1 VPTVLCDSGPLI
13 ALAKVGRLRLLLDL
27 WDTVHVT
34 EQVYQ
39 EAVAFG
45 HALGAPDAL
54 TIRLFWQKHRLPILS
69 VSDDVLTAYKPAITL
84 DPGERA
90 TFAHAM
96 TLKEVLVLV
105 DDEDA
110 RAEARRL
117 GLPVRGTVGV
127 LVEAHRRALL
137 TLPDIEL
144 LFNEISAR
152 PDIWIS
158 ANLCARVL
166 KSLRSE

>member
-27 WDTVHVT
+27 WGIVHVT
-34 EQVYQ
+34 EEVYR
-39 EAVAFG
+39 EAVAVG

-54 TIRLFWQKHRLPILS
+54 SIRLFWQKHKLPVIA
-69 VSDDVLTAYKPAITL
+69 VPDRVVAAYQPAITL

-90 TFAHAM
+90 TFVYAM
-96 TLKEVLVLV
+96 TLKDVLVLV

-110 RAEARRL
+110 RTEARRL
-117 GLPVRGTVGV
+117 SLPVRGTIGI

-137 TLPDIEL
+137 KLPEIEL

-158 ANLCARVL
+158 AKLCARVL

>member
-1 VPTVLCDSGPLI
+1 MPTVLCDSGPLI

-27 WDTVHVT
+27 WGIVHVT
-34 EQVYQ
+34 EEVYQ

-54 TIRLFWQKHRLPILS
+54 TIRLFWQKHKLPVIP
-69 VSDDVLTAYKPAITL
+69 VPDNVLTAYQPSITL
-84 DPGERA
+84 DPGERS
-90 TFAHAM
+90 TFAHAL
-96 TLKEVLVLV
+96 TLKHVLVLV

-110 RAEARRL
+110 RTEARRL
-117 GLPVRGTVGV
+117 GLPVRGTIGV

-137 TLPDIEL
+137 TLPEIEL

>member
-1 VPTVLCDSGPLI
+1 MPTVLCDSGPLI

-27 WDTVHVT
+27 WRIVRVT
-34 EQVYQ
+34 EEVYR

-45 HALGAPDAL
+45 HVLGAPDAL
-54 TIRLFWQKHRLPILS
+54 TIRLFWQKHKLPVIA
-69 VSDDVLTAYKPAITL
+69 VPDNVLTAYQPTITL

-90 TFAHAM
+90 TFAHAL
-96 TLKEVLVLV
+96 TLKDVLVVV

-110 RAEARRL
+110 RNEARRL
-117 GLPVRGTVGV
+117 GLPVRGTIGV

-137 TLPDIEL
+137 TRLEIEL
-144 LFNEISAR
+144 LLNEISAR

-158 ANLCARVL
+158 ANLCVRVL

>member
-1 VPTVLCDSGPLI
+1 MPTVLCDSGPLI
-13 ALAKVGRLRLLLDL
+13 ALAKVGRLRLFLDL
-27 WDTVHVT
+27 WGTVHVT

-45 HALGAPDAL
+45 HSLGAPDAL
-54 TIRLFWQKHRLPILS
+54 TIRLFWQKHRLPIIA
-69 VSDDVLTAYKPAITL
+69 VPDDVLTAYKPSITL

-90 TFAHAM
+90 TFAHAI

-105 DDEDA
+105 DEEDA
-110 RAEARRL
+110 RTEARRL
-117 GLPVRGTVGV
+117 GLPVKGTIGV

-137 TLPDIEL
+137 TFPEIEL
-144 LFNEISAR
+144 LLNEISER

-158 ANLCARVL
+158 SNLCARVL

>member
-1 VPTVLCDSGPLI
+1 MPTVLCDSGPLI
-13 ALAKVGRLRLLLDL
+13 ALAKVGRLSLLLDL
-27 WDTVHVT
+27 WPIVHVT
-34 EQVYQ
+34 EEVYA

-54 TIRLFWQKHRLPILS
+54 TIRLFWQKHKLPIIA
-69 VSDDVLTAYKPAITL
+69 VSDNVLTAYQPGIKL

-90 TFAHAM
+90 TLAYAL
-96 TLKEVLVLV
+96 TLKDVLVLV

-110 RAEARRL
+110 RSEARRL
-117 GLPVRGTVGV
+117 RLPVRGTIGV
-127 LVEAHRRALL
+127 LLEGYRRALL
-137 TLPDIEL
+137 TLAEIEL

-158 ANLCARVL
+158 ANLCNRVL
-166 KSLRSE
+166 QMLRSE